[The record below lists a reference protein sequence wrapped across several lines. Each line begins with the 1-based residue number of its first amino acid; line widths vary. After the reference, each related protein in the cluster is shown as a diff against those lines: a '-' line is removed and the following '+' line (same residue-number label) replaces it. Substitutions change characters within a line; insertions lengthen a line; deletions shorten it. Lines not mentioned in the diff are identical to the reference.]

1 VTVENQQAVGEGG
14 SLEDA
19 FEDLKGKLEHG
30 FGKGKHPNLKIR
42 IEIDAEVWSPGGISQ
57 YRVIATP

>member
-1 VTVENQQAVGEGG
+1 MTVENQQAVGVGG

-19 FEDLKGKLEHG
+19 FEDLKNNLDRG
-30 FGKGKHPNLKIR
+30 FSKGKHPNLKIR
-42 IEIDAEVWSPGGISQ
+42 IEIDAEVWSPGGINQ